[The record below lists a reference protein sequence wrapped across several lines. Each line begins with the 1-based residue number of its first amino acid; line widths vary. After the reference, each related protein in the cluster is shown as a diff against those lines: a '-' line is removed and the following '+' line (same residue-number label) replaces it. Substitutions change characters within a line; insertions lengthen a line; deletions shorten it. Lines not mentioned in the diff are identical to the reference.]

1 MQLFAACADTPRG
14 QSRVLLSHA
23 AKQVWG
29 LSSLPSCVPLPGGKP
44 HFPQHPQCHF
54 NLSHS
59 GRYALCA
66 VGECPVGVD
75 IQIIKTT
82 FREGLPRRVC
92 SPEQLLWLEQQPH
105 HWRSFARLWSMK
117 ESRVKW
123 DGSGLTH
130 PIRDIPIPTPV
141 GDASLYFLDGL
152 WFRLFSGTDWEAC
165 VCAALPPPETIHWI
179 SL

>member
-1 MQLFAACADTPRG
+1 MDLFAIDQLTNRQQG
-14 QSRVLLSHA
+14 SLLLSHA
-23 AKQVWG
+23 AAQVWG
-29 LSSLPSCVPLPGGKP
+29 LSPLPQCSTHPGGKP
-44 HFPQHPQCHF
+44 FFPDHPSRHF

-82 FREGLPRRVC
+82 FREGLPHRVC
-92 SPEQLLWLEQQPH
+92 SPEQLLWLEQQH
-105 HWRSFARLWSMK
+105 HRWRGFARLWSMK

-130 PIRDIPIPTPV
+130 PIRDISIPTPV